1 MDTGDRPD
9 PGGAAG
15 GERGVRP
22 ARGQMAEAEIDRS
35 GAARLA
41 DYLELTKPRVTT
53 LVVATTAVGF
63 YVGSRG
69 RVDPTLF
76 LNTVLGTALVA
87 AGTSAF
93 NQYLERDADGRML
106 RTRGRPLPAGRL
118 DPPAAFLFALGLSVA
133 GLLHLLITVNLLTG
147 LLATLTLASYLFAYT
162 PLKKVSSLC
171 TLVGAL
177 PGALPALGGFT
188 AAQGEITAGG
198 LALFA
203 ILFVW
208 QVPHSLAIA
217 WMYRDDYA
225 RGGFAL
231 LPVADPGGG
240 RTGRQ
245 IVTHSLVLLPVS
257 LVPSVLGI
265 AGPLYFFGTLALG
278 LSLVAVALP
287 LALHGS
293 ARAARRLLLA
303 SVIYLPGLLALMA
316 LDKVTPPLR

>member
-1 MDTGDRPD
+1 M
-9 PGGAAG
+9 
-15 GERGVRP
+15 RP
-22 ARGQMAEAEIDRS
+22 ARGQVAEAGIERS

-69 RVDPTLF
+69 GVDLPLF
-76 LNTVLGTALVA
+76 LNTVLGTTLVA

-118 DPPAAFLFALGLSVA
+118 DPLAAFLFALGLSVA
-133 GLLHLLITVNLLTG
+133 GLLHLLITVNVLTG
-147 LLATLTLASYLFAYT
+147 LLAALTLATYLFAYT

-188 AAQGEITAGG
+188 AAQGEVTAGG

-217 WMYRDDYA
+217 WMYREDYE

-231 LPVADPGGG
+231 LPVADPGGA

-245 IVTHSLVLLPVS
+245 ILTHSLVLLPVS

-265 AGPLYFFGTLALG
+265 AGSLYFFGTLALG
-278 LSLVAVALP
+278 VALVAMALP
-287 LALHGS
+287 LALRGS
-293 ARAARRLLLA
+293 TRAARRLLLA
-303 SVIYLPGLLALMA
+303 SVIYLPGLLSLMA
-316 LDKVTPPLR
+316 LDRVTPPLR

>member
-1 MDTGDRPD
+1 MRL
-9 PGGAAG
+9 
-15 GERGVRP
+15 
-22 ARGQMAEAEIDRS
+22 ARGPLAEAGIVRS
-35 GAARLA
+35 RAARLA

-53 LVVATTAVGF
+53 LVVATAAVGF
-63 YVGSRG
+63 YIGSRG
-69 RVDPTLF
+69 RLEPTLF
-76 LNTVLGTALVA
+76 LNAVLGTALVA

-93 NQYLERDADGRML
+93 NQYMEREADGRML

-118 DPPAAFLFALGLSVA
+118 EPLAAFLFAFGLSMA

-147 LLATLTLASYLFAYT
+147 MLAALTVASYLFAYT

-177 PGALPALGGFT
+177 PGALPALGGVT
-188 AAQGEITAGG
+188 AAQGEVTACG

-217 WMYRDDYA
+217 CLYREDYA

-231 LPVADPGGG
+231 LPVVDPDGGS
-240 RTGRQ
+240 TGRQ
-245 IVTHSLVLLPVS
+245 IVAHSIVLLPVS

-265 AGPLYFFGTLALG
+265 TGPIYFFGSLALG
-278 LSLVAVALP
+278 LALVAAALP
-287 LALHGS
+287 IALRGS
-293 ARAARRLLLA
+293 ARAARRLLMA
-303 SVIYLPGLLALMA
+303 SVIYLPILLGLMVIDRVAR
-316 LDKVTPPLR
+316 PLR

>member
-1 MDTGDRPD
+1 M
-9 PGGAAG
+9 
-15 GERGVRP
+15 RP
-22 ARGQMAEAEIDRS
+22 ARGQLAEAGMDRS

-63 YVGSRG
+63 YVASRG
-69 RVDPTLF
+69 RVDLPLF
-76 LNTVLGTALVA
+76 LNTVLGTTLVA

-118 DPPAAFLFALGLSVA
+118 DPLAAFLFALGLSVA
-133 GLLHLLITVNLLTG
+133 GLLHLLITVNVLTG
-147 LLATLTLASYLFAYT
+147 LLAALTLATYLFAYT

-188 AAQGEITAGG
+188 AAQGEVTAGG

-217 WMYRDDYA
+217 WMYRDDYE

-231 LPVADPGGG
+231 LPVADPGGV

-265 AGPLYFFGTLALG
+265 AGSLYFFGTLALG
-278 LSLVAVALP
+278 VALVAMALP
-287 LALHGS
+287 MALRGS

-303 SVIYLPGLLALMA
+303 SVIYLPGLLSLMA
-316 LDKVTPPLR
+316 LDRVTPPLR